1 MGDYGILSIQPGSA
15 SGQLPADAV
24 RWRFKRNLPYVPAPV
39 LYNNVYFMVRTG
51 GIVTSLDPAAGT
63 VRKQG
68 RTDKALGEY
77 WASPVAADGKVF
89 LLSEEGKLT
98 VLKAVPEWEV
108 LAVNDLGDEAFAT
121 PAISNGRIFVRTR
134 STLYCFTATP

>member
-1 MGDYGILSIQPGSA
+1 
-15 SGQLPADAV
+15 
-24 RWRFKRNLPYVPAPV
+24 
-39 LYNNVYFMVRTG
+39 
-51 GIVTSLDPAAGT
+51 
-63 VRKQG
+63 
-68 RTDKALGEY
+68 
-77 WASPVAADGKVF
+77 VF